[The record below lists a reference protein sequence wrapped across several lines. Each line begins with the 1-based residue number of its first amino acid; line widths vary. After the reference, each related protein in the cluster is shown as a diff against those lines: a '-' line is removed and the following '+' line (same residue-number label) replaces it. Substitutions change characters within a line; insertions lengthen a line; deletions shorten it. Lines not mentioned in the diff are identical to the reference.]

1 MNIWAECAGVDSILA
16 RQEVF
21 IIRSDSDQSQIED
34 FGLTL
39 EEGKGVSRQAQAE
52 HTQIQVEQSGI
63 INRSISRLETLRR
76 SNQIPMPWL
85 STSPANRVLP
95 LMPASFLVGKVNHA
109 SAVWEPPSDSGY
121 SGPALTSV
129 PLTLG
134 TFGFRRERCIVG
146 RGNMKYVRRS
156 DGQASVDPNAVYKRQ
171 CEYIDTGEQGPPI
184 RSRGPNCLLCSPE
197 TWTSEHEE

>member
-1 MNIWAECAGVDSILA
+1 MKIWAECAGVDSILA

-76 SNQIPMPWL
+76 RTRYLCCGSRPVLRMGFCHLCRPPFL
-85 STSPANRVLP
+85 SAR
-95 LMPASFLVGKVNHA
+95 
-109 SAVWEPPSDSGY
+109 
-121 SGPALTSV
+121 
-129 PLTLG
+129 
-134 TFGFRRERCIVG
+134 
-146 RGNMKYVRRS
+146 
-156 DGQASVDPNAVYKRQ
+156 
-171 CEYIDTGEQGPPI
+171 
-184 RSRGPNCLLCSPE
+184 
-197 TWTSEHEE
+197 

>member
-1 MNIWAECAGVDSILA
+1 MKIWAECAGVDSILA

-21 IIRSDSDQSQIED
+21 IIRSDSDQSQFED

-52 HTQIQVEQSGI
+52 LTQIQVEQSGI

-76 SNQIPMPWL
+76 RTRYLCRGSRPVLRIG
-85 STSPANRVLP
+85 LP
-95 LMPASFLVGKVNHA
+95 LMPASFVGKVNHA
-109 SAVWEPPSDSGY
+109 SAVWESPSGSGY

-134 TFGFRRERCIVG
+134 TFGFGRERCIVG
-146 RGNMKYVRRS
+146 
-156 DGQASVDPNAVYKRQ
+156 
-171 CEYIDTGEQGPPI
+171 
-184 RSRGPNCLLCSPE
+184 
-197 TWTSEHEE
+197 EEI